1 MDHRVNDI
9 LNRLGRTRPTDPGA
23 EAKRLCGDDEAL
35 LAEVLHALG
44 TESGTVEMP
53 ITASPE
59 ASDIPEPAAAD
70 PDQPTIE
77 TPRNVGSRASG
88 ADHESVEGVE
98 RIPRTGDRTRA
109 RLRRPDRIGHFQI
122 ESEIPIG
129 RGGFGEVW
137 EAFRVEGG
145 FRQRVAIKIISRAVP
160 EEKIIRR
167 FELERQ
173 VLASLDHPD
182 IARLIDGGEM
192 DDGRPWLA
200 MEFVDGVA
208 VTTYCDRERLSIDA
222 RVKIFMKI
230 ASAVQ
235 HAHENLVV
243 HRDIKPDNVLVTA
256 NGEPKLLDFGIAKLV
271 NPDLG
276 GEAGR
281 VTQAGEGVLTPD
293 YAAPEQFTDET
304 IGTRAD
310 VYSLGVLLY
319 ELLTSRLPFHDEAR
333 GYINIRTAKLEKEP
347 ARPSDAVSTA
357 SIDPETAKRISTSRD
372 TGLDRIR
379 RRLDGDLDVII
390 LKALRREPSRRYASP
405 RELIADL
412 QRHLDGLPVEARPDS
427 IGYRTT
433 RFVARHRAGVAVSAT
448 GVVALA
454 LAALTLA
461 AFSQAR
467 ASRIEADLASSQ
479 VEIQTAR
486 AETSETIRAA
496 LAGIELQSAAK
507 GTESLVASLAEANR
521 LDDADRLAA
530 AMLERID
537 TGLSI
542 VPDDPDLI
550 ARRIALQL
558 QVAKIRWQRRN
569 PSLGDREDGARR
581 RAEVATA
588 LVEARAL
595 HPDHPDLL
603 FTSALLELLESDA
616 LPVISRRPR
625 LEASLELL
633 SQAEIAAD
641 RKFPRQRS
649 MIGTDLGDVLKR
661 EGDLDGALA
670 AYEESHA
677 AHSNR
682 DGDSERDLAM
692 VETRMASIRTLLGQN
707 EAAKALHERSL
718 DRRRLLADQAAPT
731 ESARSRRDLAK
742 GHWFLAEAFA
752 ASSPATARRHV
763 KRYLDLTFEVAWL
776 DPLDRRGA
784 VDDLMTAMSR
794 ASRLV
799 SLHGGDTQPF
809 ADVIAR
815 YRNSIV
821 KPRLETLPDADARRL
836 AIRADRYL
844 SEVDLALS
852 GEAASN
858 DDLDLAETHL
868 EAIRRRLDRTLEI
881 GRALLTIDSEDP
893 ELIAEIALC
902 IVYRAEAGYG
912 NEKADPEQI
921 ETWIREATDLQSL
934 ARERPGDGPLRRKLD
949 RQLESPE
956 A

>member
-1 MDHRVNDI
+1 MDHRVKDI
-9 LNRLGRTRPTDPGA
+9 LNRIEKNRPTDPGSM
-23 EAKRLCGDDEAL
+23 AKTLCGSDVSL

-44 TESGTVEMP
+44 ADQGTMEVSVHSPPPTPETPIPKVANPDKATVEAP
-53 ITASPE
+53 Q
-59 ASDIPEPAAAD
+59 SDD
-70 PDQPTIE
+70 S
-77 TPRNVGSRASG
+77 RNVASG
-88 ADHESVEGVE
+88 SSKGSE
-98 RIPRTGDRTRA
+98 RIPRTGERTKT

-160 EEKIIRR
+160 DEKIIRR

-200 MEFVDGVA
+200 MEYVDGVA
-208 VTTYCDRERLSIDA
+208 VTTYCDRERLSIDE

-230 ASAVQ
+230 AIAVQ

-256 NGEPKLLDFGIAKLV
+256 KGDPKLLDFGIAKLV

-293 YAAPEQFTDET
+293 YAAPEQFTGET

-319 ELLTSRLPFHDEAR
+319 ELLTSRLPFHDEER

-347 ARPSDAVSTA
+347 GRPSDAVSTA
-357 SIDPETAKRISTSRD
+357 SIDPETARKISASRD

-405 RELIADL
+405 RDLVADL
-412 QRHLDGLPVEARPDS
+412 QRHIDGLPVEARPDS

-433 RFVARHRAGVAVSAT
+433 RFVARHRAGVAVSST
-448 GVVALA
+448 VVVAIA
-454 LAALTLA
+454 LAAITFA
-461 AFSQAR
+461 AVAEAR
-467 ASRIEADLASSQ
+467 SSRTEAALASSRA
-479 VEIQTAR
+479 ETETAR
-486 AETSETIRAA
+486 AENSETIRAA
-496 LAGIELQSAAK
+496 LAGIELQAAAR
-507 GTESLVASLAEANR
+507 GTESMVSSLSEANR
-521 LDDADRLAA
+521 LDDAARLAD

-537 TGLSI
+537 TALEI
-542 VPDDPDLI
+542 APTDPDLI
-550 ARRIALQL
+550 ARRIGLELQL
-558 QVAKIRWQRRN
+558 AKLQWQRRN

-581 RAEVATA
+581 RADVEVSLNKA
-588 LVEARAL
+588 LL
-595 HPDHPDLL
+595 DHPGHPDLL
-603 FTSALLELLESDA
+603 FIAALLELLEADA
-616 LPVISRRPR
+616 LPAASRRPR
-625 LEASLELL
+625 LEAALSRL
-633 SQAEIAAD
+633 SQAETASN
-641 RKFPRQRS
+641 RRFPRQRS

-661 EGDLDGALA
+661 EGDLEGALD
-670 AYEESHA
+670 AYARSHA
-677 AHSNR
+677 AHLNR
-682 DGDSERDLAM
+682 DGDTERDLAM
-692 VETRMASIRTLLGQN
+692 VETRMAAVLTLLGQN
-707 EAAKALHERSL
+707 EDAQILHERSL
-718 DRRRLLADQAAPT
+718 ERRRGLADQAAPT
-731 ESARSRRDLAK
+731 ESARARRDLAN
-742 GHWFLAEAFA
+742 GHWYLADALA
-752 ASSPATARRHV
+752 ASSPATARRHL

-784 VDDLMTAMSR
+784 VTDLMTAMSR
-794 ASRLV
+794 ASRLI
-799 SLHGGDTQPF
+799 SLHAGDTGPF
-809 ADVIAR
+809 ADAITR
-815 YRNSIV
+815 YRDSIV
-821 KPRLETLPDADARRL
+821 KPRLEALPDADARKL

-844 SEVDLALS
+844 SEVDLALA
-852 GEAASN
+852 GAASSN
-858 DDLDLAETHL
+858 GDLKLAETHR
-868 EAIRRRLDRTLEI
+868 EAIRGRLDRTLDI
-881 GRALLTIDSEDP
+881 CRALLSIEAEDP
-893 ELIAEIALC
+893 ELIAEIGLC
-902 IVYRAEAGYG
+902 IMYRAA
-912 NEKADPEQI
+912 AEQ
-921 ETWIREATDLQSL
+921 EDREQVSAWIREANDLRSL

-949 RQLESPE
+949 RQLEEPE
-956 A
+956 V